1 MTEHDVED
9 LLRRVRPVGPPAE
22 LRLRIEQEAAR
33 PVPAPR
39 AWPWAAAAAALLLL
53 TAGLRVE
60 VNRLESRVEVPPDPA
75 IAIVDDL
82 TERLGGDA
90 AARRQAVLMVLE
102 QQMRAERAAEAV
114 GAEALP

>member
-1 MTEHDVED
+1 MDEHDVED

-22 LRLRIEQEAAR
+22 LRLRIEQEAAL

-39 AWPWAAAAAALLLL
+39 AWPWAAAAAALLVL

-82 TERLGGDA
+82 AERLGGDA
-90 AARRQAVLMVLE
+90 AARRMATLMVLE
-102 QQMRAERAAEAV
+102 QQMRAERAVADLE
-114 GAEALP
+114 GQGRP